1 MNQKGFALIAV
12 VLIVL
17 GMLVLAT
24 GGLFISTTTR
34 VGEKGPERQ
43 EWNEPEQVIDETAD
57 WEIYQNE
64 KHGFSFAHPRNFQL
78 MEYDFTRGSLLA
90 STYIEEPIPFSL
102 VLLQDIYIDSAQTP
116 LINLDVV
123 KTSLTIEQLLG
134 HVRKIINKQAEILK
148 NPEAPYYGAP
158 PPEIKS
164 VETITIGDLKMTKV
178 VHDIGPGG
186 PNPILSE
193 YYVAYPGYIFVFFSN
208 YGSPCSSEYCGETEK
223 EILPIILST
232 FKFIELEE
240 VDKETSGIEAL
251 KLPMPE
257 EVEEEEEAV
266 APNTPIMKNIDTYS
280 TPDIPSTID
289 WVSISGAEIFVLERA
304 DDSLFSSPVV
314 AYHGSLSSF
323 TETLSPSK
331 TTRYF
336 FRVKACNGS
345 ECSPWSSITLLVI
358 EVVADPD
365 ASTEPTPSLPL
376 DTPTLSDPGD
386 SIEPLVDPA
395 GPFEASYNL
404 SWQVIE
410 GAAGYV
416 LQANPSYS
424 FDAEWDPT
432 WGFHEHN
439 ITGDNIGIQIQR
451 VLSPTVFYYRVKAV
465 NDYGESS
472 WSNIVDIEVLPSQP
486 SITISSPNGGE
497 MWKRGEKIHISW
509 SSNQVDTAQIK
520 IRNADTGNILQI
532 DRLSSN
538 PHYYDWTIPL
548 DFILGDRHE
557 IQVLDLNNS
566 QICDWSDKYFRIV
579 SQSAISQSITLTSP
593 NGGEIWRAGETH
605 QITWDSVGVDF
616 VKIYIFDPSILG
628 SGSTRYITPINI
640 SVLGTSE
647 SCSWIVPSLGQ
658 LPGGGGDNY
667 KINIVDASNS
677 QTKDTSDDFFS
688 IINP

>member
-1 MNQKGFALIAV
+1 MNQRGSVLIAV

-17 GMLVLAT
+17 GILVLST
-24 GGLFISTTTR
+24 GALFVSTTSR
-34 VGEKGPERQ
+34 VGKIEIGRQ
-43 EWNEPEQVIDETAD
+43 EGNELEQVIDETAD

-64 KHGFSFAHPRNFQL
+64 
-78 MEYDFTRGSLLA
+78 EYGYELKYPKDWKKEIVSVDWATSREYVRFIS
-90 STYIEEPIPFSL
+90 
-102 VLLQDIYIDSAQTP
+102 P
-116 LINLDVV
+116 LINNKYSFVLNFGTRNKGDKTQISYQPDEDWELLKSSMRPGDKVKIGNVDV
-123 KTSLTIEQLLG
+123 LTTEIVEKGKVNSILYSNRLGAGRIEISGLEIQADSGVIEGSQHLSASDVESIDFKNLLESKLAN
-134 HVRKIINKQAEILK
+134 R
-148 NPEAPYYGAP
+148 
-158 PPEIKS
+158 
-164 VETITIGDLKMTKV
+164 
-178 VHDIGPGG
+178 
-186 PNPILSE
+186 
-193 YYVAYPGYIFVFFSN
+193 
-208 YGSPCSSEYCGETEK
+208 
-223 EILPIILST
+223 ILST
-232 FKFIELEE
+232 FKFIEPEE
-240 VDKETSGIEAL
+240 VDEETPGVEAP
-251 KLPMPE
+251 KLPAPE

-266 APNTPIMKNIDTYS
+266 APNTPVMKNIDTYS
-280 TPDIPSTID
+280 TPVIPYTIGWASLD
-289 WVSISGAEIFVLERA
+289 EAETHILER
-304 DDSLFSSPVV
+304 DIDSSFSNPATVYSGPMN
-314 AYHGSLSSF
+314 SF
-323 TETLSPSK
+323 TETLSPSE

-345 ECSPWSSITLLVI
+345 ECSPWSSISLLVI
-358 EVVADPD
+358 EVIADPD
-365 ASTEPTPSLPL
+365 APTEPTPSLPL
-376 DTPTLSDPGD
+376 GTPILSDPGD

-410 GAAGYV
+410 GATGYV
-416 LQANPSYS
+416 LQANSSYS

-432 WGFHEHN
+432 WGFQEHN

-465 NDYGESS
+465 NGYGESP

-497 MWKRGEKIHISW
+497 MWKRGEEVHISW
-509 SSNQVDTAQIK
+509 SSDQVDIAQIK
-520 IRNADTGNILQI
+520 IRNADTGSVLQI

-538 PHYYDWTIPL
+538 PHYYDWTIPF
-548 DFILGDRHE
+548 DFILGDRYE

-579 SQSAISQSITLTSP
+579 SQSAISKSITLTSP
-593 NGGEIWRAGETH
+593 NGGEMWRVGETH
-605 QITWDSVGVDF
+605 QITWDSVEVDS

-640 SVLGTSE
+640 SVSGTSG
-647 SCSWIVPSLGQ
+647 SCSWTIPSLGQ